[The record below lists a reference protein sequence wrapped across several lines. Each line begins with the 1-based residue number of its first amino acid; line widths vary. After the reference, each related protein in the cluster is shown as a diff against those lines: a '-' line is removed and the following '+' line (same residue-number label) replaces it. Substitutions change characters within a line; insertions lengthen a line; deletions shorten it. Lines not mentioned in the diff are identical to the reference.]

1 MPVPET
7 YNPRDTKPESKH
19 LRAEDYDIDQK
30 WRLIIDDVELTLMP
44 ARDNKPAR
52 NRLVLFFKGR
62 EKGLVLNATN
72 QGFIEARLGQQPN
85 AWIGASVV
93 LHRTTTVYG
102 ENTVPA
108 FRLIEVKKGAAPAK
122 PAPKAP
128 EPVYNVDP
136 IDEGQ
141 PFDGGSDEVPF

>member
-1 MPVPET
+1 M
-7 YNPRDTKPESKH
+7 
-19 LRAEDYDIDQK
+19 
-30 WRLIIDDVELTLMP
+30 MP
-44 ARDNKPAR
+44 ARDGKPAR

-108 FRLIEVKKGAAPAK
+108 FRLIEAKKGAAVAPK
-122 PAPKAP
+122 TAPKAP
-128 EPVYNVDP
+128 EPVYEVDP

-141 PFDGGSDEVPF
+141 PFDGGDESVPF